1 MAFTDGF
8 DVEIWFRAAAKAL
21 RMLDSRRLSLR
32 LVREVLTLHLPQKVA
47 RALGHMSD
55 PQDVD
60 QWLDFILK
68 CDCLLLLEDSNGNPR
83 RIAVDVTANPNDVRS
98 KFREIDTKAFQ
109 MARADLGI
117 DQHWIVLVSPLALPD
132 EGSLIDQFYEIID
145 EGAQCSIID
154 LFPSDLE

>member
-8 DVEIWFRAAAKAL
+8 DVEIWFRAAVKAL

-60 QWLDFILK
+60 QWLDFVLK
-68 CDCLLLLEDSNGNPR
+68 CDCLLLLEDSNGNPCR
-83 RIAVDVTANPNDVRS
+83 VAVDVTANPNEVRS
-98 KFREIDTKAFQ
+98 KFREIDTTAFQ
-109 MARADLGI
+109 NARADLGI

-132 EGSLIDQFYEIID
+132 EGSLIDQFYETID
-145 EGAQCSIID
+145 EREQCSIID
-154 LFPSDLE
+154 LFPSE